1 MLFKLFDAAIHVGKA
16 DSVSMCPVDPVIR
29 MVEFN
34 PNIADQPATRH
45 VFAGVA
51 ERAPEGWR
59 KLGMEWLYRLLKEPK
74 RIGRMAKLPLVL
86 VDAAWARVRGR

>member
-1 MLFKLFDAAIHVGKA
+1 MAENG
-16 DSVSMCPVDPVIR
+16 
-29 MVEFN
+29 
-34 PNIADQPATRH
+34 PATGAKLLMGLGGSLD